1 MSDQPPPPEDP
12 SSDQP
17 DEPES
22 EQPTSCCL
30 LRRKILVG
38 ILRVLSEDECGVP
51 DSELADVLRF
61 DLASADGKP
70 VLGFMFCPWC
80 GQPRD
85 QQGETRIVSLAPPP
99 EPDEG
104 DDFSPGDYSPE
115 E

>member
-1 MSDQPPPPEDP
+1 MSDRPPPESDGEP
-12 SSDQP
+12 S
-17 DEPES
+17 ES
-22 EQPTSCCL
+22 ESDDEQPATCCL

-99 EPDEG
+99 EPDD
-104 DDFSPGDYSPE
+104 DDFTPGDASPDD
-115 E
+115 

>member
-1 MSDQPPPPEDP
+1 MSDQPPPE
-12 SSDQP
+12 SDGEP
-17 DEPES
+17 EPES
-22 EQPTSCCL
+22 DDEQPVTCCL

-99 EPDEG
+99 EPD
-104 DDFSPGDYSPE
+104 DDDGGFSPPGD
-115 E
+115 

>member
-1 MSDQPPPPEDP
+1 MSDQPPPERD
-12 SSDQP
+12 
-17 DEPES
+17 DEPEEPES
-22 EQPTSCCL
+22 GDEQPTTCCL

-99 EPDEG
+99 EPDDG
-104 DDFSPGDYSPE
+104 GDFSGSD
-115 E
+115 

>member
-1 MSDQPPPPEDP
+1 MSEESPPE
-12 SSDQP
+12 P
-17 DEPES
+17 DDVPEEPEEGD
-22 EQPTSCCL
+22 EQPVTCCL

-99 EPDEG
+99 EPEDEG
-104 DDFSPGDYSPE
+104 PE
-115 E
+115 